1 MNPEVLTVREDMSVR
16 ALASFLVDNEIT
28 GAPVEDISGKLVGV
42 VSLVDIASVA
52 SDSGGVAS
60 DQSNPDFFVRGWE
73 DKIDL
78 EEIRRSGQEA
88 LDAHVADVAATYD
101 GGFPVDVVTRVVI
114 GHTGTQILE
123 AAEDTDAELVVLGSR
138 GLGGF
143 RGLMVGSV
151 TTYAIHHLRTRLLVI
166 PAHDHDLEER

>member
-1 MNPEVLTVREDMSVR
+1 MGVVVVGVDLSPTSTRALREAIVEAEWRDCSVVVLYVLTMPAIAAVE
-16 ALASFLVDNEIT
+16 F
-28 GAPVEDISGKLVGV
+28 GAM
-42 VSLVDIASVA
+42 
-52 SDSGGVAS
+52 
-60 DQSNPDFFVRGWE
+60 R
-73 DKIDL
+73 IDL

-123 AAEDTDAELVVLGSR
+123 AAGDTDAELVVLGSR